1 MAEAARSTTETVI
14 AGSIQGRV
22 RTVLAALPIGAIFPN
37 PDQPRRHFDPDALA
51 ELASSIA
58 TRGVLHPIIV
68 KRAGAQFQIMA
79 GERRYRAAQLAGLKK
94 IPAMV
99 RDDDPMEI
107 AIIENVQ
114 RENLTP
120 LEEAEGLGAL
130 ADQYGYTHEEL
141 AALIGKS
148 RPYVSNTLAMR
159 RLPEHIK
166 REYHAEPGVS
176 REILISVARA
186 ESVEKQ
192 EKLWRL
198 TQLRKLSVQRF
209 RNEQAEK
216 PGAYT
221 EVLELARLVR
231 RLGRRLRAMDTAV
244 LPEAQREQVERLLNR
259 TQSRVA
265 KSLVQ
270 LRRERCA

>member
-1 MAEAARSTTETVI
+1 MVEVLRTTETVI
-14 AGSIQGRV
+14 AGSIQGKS
-22 RTVLAALPIGAIFPN
+22 RTVLAALAIGAIFPN
-37 PDQPRRHFDPDALA
+37 PEQPRRHFDPDALA

-58 TRGVLHPIIV
+58 TRGILHPIIV

-79 GERRYRAAQLAGLKK
+79 GERRYRAAQLAGLTK

-186 ESVEKQ
+186 ESGEKQ

-216 PGAYT
+216 PGAYS

-244 LPEAQREQVERLLNR
+244 LPDEQRDHVERLLNR
-259 TQSRVA
+259 AQSRVA
-265 KSLVQ
+265 RSLVQ
-270 LRRERCA
+270 LRRQRSA